1 LRNLP
6 DSAIL
11 EISGPRG
18 DATVWGGFFQGRRN
32 SCQFRVAFIP
42 EQLYLIKMADTLIIK
57 RLVVGYLSAN
67 CYVVGRESPGEGMV
81 IDPGGNEQDI
91 FQAITDSGLE
101 IRTIVLTH
109 GHSDHIAALYDIQ
122 DRTGAQV
129 AIHIEDANFL
139 EGRGSFS
146 SQFGIS
152 YRTPHPPDR
161 LLREGDVIECGG
173 LSFTVVHT
181 PGHTPGSICL
191 LTGDKVFTGDTI
203 FRRGIGTTL
212 MPGSSR
218 SQLIASIHNR
228 LMVLPDN
235 TVIYPGH
242 GRETTIG
249 DERRDNPYVRK
260 W

>member
-1 LRNLP
+1 M
-6 DSAIL
+6 DGA
-11 EISGPRG
+11 
-18 DATVWGGFFQGRRN
+18 
-32 SCQFRVAFIP
+32 
-42 EQLYLIKMADTLIIK
+42 LIIK

-67 CYVVGRESPGEGMV
+67 CYIVGLESSGKGIV
-81 IDPGGNEQDI
+81 IDPGGNEADI
-91 FQAITDSGLE
+91 FKAITDSGLE
-101 IRTIVLTH
+101 ITTIVLTH

-122 DRTGAQV
+122 DKTGAQV

-152 YRTPHPPDR
+152 YKTPHPPDR
-161 LLREGDVIECGG
+161 LLREGDVIDCGG
-173 LSFTVVHT
+173 LLFTVIHT

-191 LTGDKVFTGDTI
+191 LAGNMVFTGDTI

-218 SQLIASIHNR
+218 PQLINSIHTR
-228 LMVLPDN
+228 LMVLPDE

-249 DERRDNPYVRK
+249 DERRDNPYVSK
-260 W
+260 Y

>member
-1 LRNLP
+1 M
-6 DSAIL
+6 D
-11 EISGPRG
+11 
-18 DATVWGGFFQGRRN
+18 
-32 SCQFRVAFIP
+32 
-42 EQLYLIKMADTLIIK
+42 DTLIIK

-67 CYVVGRESPGEGMV
+67 CYVVGLKSGGEGMV
-81 IDPGGNEQDI
+81 IDPGGNPDEI
-91 FQAITDSGLE
+91 LRAITDSGLE
-101 IRTIVLTH
+101 ITTIVLTH

-129 AIHIEDANFL
+129 AIHAEDADFL
-139 EGRGSFS
+139 EGRSSLS

-152 YRTPHPPDR
+152 YKTPLPPDR
-161 LLREGDVIECGG
+161 LLREGDVIDIGG

-191 LTGDKVFTGDTI
+191 LSDNMVFTGDTI
-203 FRRGIGTTL
+203 FHRGIGTTL

-218 SQLIASIHNR
+218 RQLLESIHSR
-228 LMVLPDN
+228 LMALPDK

-249 DERRDNPYVRK
+249 AERRDNPYARY
-260 W
+260 